1 VRLAALERMR
11 DSGALTASGT
21 IALAHDPR
29 KHPGFAMRLPIYRQ
43 GMPLDT
49 AAQRREAFTGVVSAS
64 FVVIDLMR
72 GVFGEQFLQ
81 NVRVRIHDAG
91 FLDGTE
97 GLQPPSA
104 QNLMFDSDRL
114 LNGSPAQDDVSK
126 TDLVRTAAIDVGGRR
141 WNLSFSAREGFLDAS
156 TRWLPLLALLAGGIV
171 SLLLFGLIR
180 SLATS
185 ERRALE
191 LADRITEDLRKS
203 EGNLAEAQRMTQQL
217 IEALPNPIFFKDTD
231 GRYLGVNR
239 A

>member
-1 VRLAALERMR
+1 MTGNEAALGLDLGGDAVRLAALERMR

-114 LNGSPAQDDVSK
+114 LNGSPAQIWSVPRRLTSADD
-126 TDLVRTAAIDVGGRR
+126 GGIF
-141 WNLSFSAREGFLDAS
+141 LSARGKGSSMHRHAGCRFLRCWQAAS
-156 TRWLPLLALLAGGIV
+156 SVCCYSA
-171 SLLLFGLIR
+171 
-180 SLATS
+180 
-185 ERRALE
+185 
-191 LADRITEDLRKS
+191 
-203 EGNLAEAQRMTQQL
+203 
-217 IEALPNPIFFKDTD
+217 
-231 GRYLGVNR
+231 
-239 A
+239 